1 MTSLADGITT
11 LTKLFH
17 GEKILRDN
25 NSVYLPI
32 FDVGAKGTPLEVFG
46 GTTVIGLCG
55 YKQKDFTSREDLLAA
70 VRLAPTPPDVR
81 DPIVILSLKGRGRVY
96 FYKFREEGRPDMF
109 MSSLNARGVRIAF
122 NTVCTT
128 MEKLTPMNNRMEV
141 DDDDENTSPQLVLAR
156 RSLPRDAKT
165 LSASHRDAKT
175 SSASHK
181 SMVVT
186 PPNKGDKP
194 PNKGDI
200 DHFIGTI
207 RQFKDVNNSKSKK
220 RSAETAGILIS
231 NFATT
236 LHGQVEIID
245 AMRKRIVKK
254 SRSAASTIAS
264 SPLVI
269 GVVDRARELL
279 SGTIGRGAVELLDD
293 CEERR
298 KKGGRPTLGED
309 EVKFMSVMFFVRAEM
324 NSMDWGPGAARLM
337 EKKVMKQ
344 LPRVSKR
351 QAKEGVR
358 RAVEMKATG
367 SYTPYKKKKRLEEM
381 ENEAGEKFSQW
392 MHNDYI
398 HFPPDNKKGA
408 VTIGAKRITYTS
420 AINGKKKHKMEGG
433 EKHTARVSAFR

>member
-1 MTSLADGITT
+1 
-11 LTKLFH
+11 
-17 GEKILRDN
+17 
-25 NSVYLPI
+25 
-32 FDVGAKGTPLEVFG
+32 
-46 GTTVIGLCG
+46 
-55 YKQKDFTSREDLLAA
+55 
-70 VRLAPTPPDVR
+70 
-81 DPIVILSLKGRGRVY
+81 
-96 FYKFREEGRPDMF
+96 MF
-109 MSSLNARGVRIAF
+109 MSSLNARRVRTAF

-141 DDDDENTSPQLVLAR
+141 DDDDENTSPQLLPAR

-175 SSASHK
+175 LSASHK

-186 PPNKGDKP
+186 PPNKGD
-194 PNKGDI
+194 I
-200 DHFIGTI
+200 DNFIGTI
-207 RQFKDVNNSKSKK
+207 PQFKDTNNRKSKK
-220 RSAETAGILIS
+220 RSASTAINLITK
-231 NFATT
+231 FAKTVS
-236 LHGQVEIID
+236 GQVEIID
-245 AMRKRIVKK
+245 AMRKNVVEK
-254 SRSAASTIAS
+254 SSYAASTIAS

-433 EKHTARVSAFR
+433 ETHTARVSAFR